1 MTGPKSLVTCRRGF
15 TLVELLV
22 VMTLLGLIATALF
35 GGLRFGVR
43 AWETGGARS
52 AAFAEIEIAQSLL
65 RRLLEQSLSLE
76 DEEGF
81 STFLGEKD
89 RVQFT
94 APAPAQFSLGG
105 IYLFELVTE
114 ADEEHR
120 KLVLRWELYR
130 TENLEE
136 PFENEDTTDQ
146 RTLIHNVEEIEF
158 GYYGEPEE
166 NDRDDAKWHDTW
178 EEANLPPGLVSVK
191 LELAKQDPRDWP
203 ELRVAPKT
211 GFGAVFQ

>member
-1 MTGPKSLVTCRRGF
+1 MTGPRPLATCRRGF

-22 VMTLLGLIATALF
+22 VMTLMSLIAVALF
-35 GGLRFGVR
+35 GGLRFGARV
-43 AWETGGARS
+43 WESGGARS
-52 AAFAEIEIAQSLL
+52 AAFAEIEITQSLL

-76 DEEGF
+76 DKEGYA
-81 STFLGEKD
+81 TFLGEKD

-94 APAPAQFSLGG
+94 APAPTQFSLGG

-130 TENLEE
+130 AENLDE

-166 NDRDDAKWHDTW
+166 DERDNAQWYDTW
-178 EEANLPPGLVSVK
+178 EEADLPPSLVSMK